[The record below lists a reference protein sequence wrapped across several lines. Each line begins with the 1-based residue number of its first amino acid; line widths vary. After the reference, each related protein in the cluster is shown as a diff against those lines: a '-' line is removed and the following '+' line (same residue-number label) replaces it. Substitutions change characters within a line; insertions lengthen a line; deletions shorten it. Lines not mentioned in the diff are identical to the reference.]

1 MARKKSSD
9 VAIKKEE
16 GKSAAKASRNQPL
29 FPFGEMETFLDQ
41 YFGRPWFR
49 PFHLDLPA
57 WDELARPLEGRVP
70 NVDVID
76 REKEMVVRAEIP
88 GVKKE
93 DLEVSLNNNRLT
105 IKGSTRHEETRKEEG
120 DYTRRELS
128 RGSFSR
134 TVTLP
139 ADVDGEN
146 AKAEFKDGV
155 LEMTL
160 PKQKPSKRRRISVH

>member
-9 VAIKKEE
+9 VTIKKE
-16 GKSAAKASRNQPL
+16 KKTPAKATRDWPL
-29 FPFGEMETFLDQ
+29 STFEEMESFLDQ
-41 YFGRPWFR
+41 YFRRPWFR
-49 PFHLDLPA
+49 PLRLDLPA
-57 WDELARPLEGRVP
+57 WGELARPFEGWAP
-70 NVDVID
+70 NVDVIERD
-76 REKEMVVRAEIP
+76 KEMVVRAEIP

-93 DLEVSLNNNRLT
+93 DLEVSLSENRLT
-105 IKGSTRHEETRKEEG
+105 IKGSTRHEETKEEEG
-120 DYTRRELS
+120 KYTRRELS

-139 ADVDGEN
+139 SDVDGEK

-160 PKQKPSKRRRISVH
+160 PKQKPSKRRRIRVH

>member
-9 VAIKKEE
+9 VTIKKEE
-16 GKSAAKASRNQPL
+16 ETTARVSRDWPL
-29 FPFGEMETFLDQ
+29 SPFEEMESFLDQ
-41 YFGRPWFR
+41 YFGRSWFR
-49 PFHLDLPA
+49 PLRRDLPA
-57 WDELARPLEGRVP
+57 WGELARPFEGRAP
-70 NVDVID
+70 NVDVIERD
-76 REKEMVVRAEIP
+76 KEMVVRAEIP

-93 DLEVSLNNNRLT
+93 DLEVSLSNNRLT
-105 IKGSTRHEETRKEEG
+105 IKGSTRHEETQEEEG
-120 DYTRRELS
+120 EYTRRELS

-139 ADVDGEN
+139 TDVDGEK

-160 PKQKPSKRRRISVH
+160 PKQKPSKRRRIRVH